1 MNIHIKLVLI
11 NYSGNVI
18 IKTVEYKIRGL
29 KMNVTLPEKEKL
41 KRKYIIIYGAIII
54 FCVISLLIAF
64 YVQFYARIDI
74 AKLVGINQ
82 EVRFGNKT
90 EEEREQLKTDFLK
103 IFNNAIENNEGQN
116 NGKKVDT
123 DKDLVYTQYEKKES
137 KVNSY
142 DLEIHIPHIN
152 IESEIVDGYNKEIE
166 DVFANMA
173 RKVLQSENRNVIYT
187 VEYTANVQDG
197 ILSVMIHSNFKEGT
211 DAQKVIIK
219 TYHYDLRNNK
229 EVVLSDL
236 LRFEQLEEQEI
247 QEQINSEIEM
257 EQKKVEDLKQLG
269 YNIYSRDTTSD
280 FYKIENT
287 TEFYI
292 TENVLYIIYAYGNDS
307 NTSEMDLII
316 I

>member
-1 MNIHIKLVLI
+1 
-11 NYSGNVI
+11 
-18 IKTVEYKIRGL
+18 
-29 KMNVTLPEKEKL
+29 MNVTLPEKEKL
-41 KRKYIIIYGAIII
+41 KRKYIIIYGAIIT

-90 EEEREQLKTDFLK
+90 EEEKEQLKIDFLK
-103 IFNNAIENNEGQN
+103 VFNNTVENSEGPN
-116 NGKKVDT
+116 NGKKVDIH
-123 DKDLVYTQYEKKES
+123 KDLVYTQYEKKES

-142 DLEIHIPHIN
+142 DLEIHIPRIN

-173 RKVLQSENRNVIYT
+173 KKVLQSENRNIIYT

-211 DAQKVIIK
+211 NAQKVIIK

-229 EVVLSDL
+229 EVTLSDL
-236 LRFEQLEEQEI
+236 LRFEQLEEKKI
-247 QEQINSEIEM
+247 QEQINLEIET

-287 TEFYI
+287 TEFYV
-292 TENVLYIIYAYGNDS
+292 EDDVLYIIYAYGNDS

>member
-1 MNIHIKLVLI
+1 
-11 NYSGNVI
+11 
-18 IKTVEYKIRGL
+18 
-29 KMNVTLPEKEKL
+29 MNVTLPEKENL
-41 KRKYIIIYGAIII
+41 KRKYIIIYGIII
-54 FCVISLLIAF
+54 AFCIISLLIAF

-74 AKLVGINQ
+74 AKLIGINQ
-82 EVRFGNKT
+82 EERFGQKD
-90 EEEREQLKTDFLK
+90 EEEIELLKTDFLK
-103 IFNNAIENNEGQN
+103 IFTNSIENSEGQN

-152 IESEIVDGYNKEIE
+152 VESEIVDEYNKEIE

-173 RKVLQSENRNVIYT
+173 RKVLQSENRNIIYT

-197 ILSVMIHSNFKEGT
+197 ILSVMIHSNFKEGSN
-211 DAQKVIIK
+211 AQKVIIK
-219 TYHYDLRNNK
+219 TYNYDLRNNK
-229 EVVLSDL
+229 EVTLSDL
-236 LRFEQLEEQEI
+236 LRFEQLDEQKI
-247 QEQINSEIEM
+247 QNQINAEIET

-269 YNIYSRDTTSD
+269 YNIYNRDTTSD
-280 FYKIENT
+280 IYKIENT

-292 TENVLYIIYAYGNDS
+292 TNDILYIIYAYGNES

>member
-1 MNIHIKLVLI
+1 
-11 NYSGNVI
+11 
-18 IKTVEYKIRGL
+18 
-29 KMNVTLPEKEKL
+29 MNVTLPEKEKL
-41 KRKYIIIYGAIII
+41 KRKYIIIYGAIIT

-90 EEEREQLKTDFLK
+90 EEEKEQLKTDFLK
-103 IFNNAIENNEGQN
+103 IFNNTIENNEGQN
-116 NGKKVDT
+116 NSKKVDI

-142 DLEIHIPHIN
+142 DLEIHIPRIN
-152 IESEIVDGYNKEIE
+152 VESEIVDGYNKEIE

-173 RKVLQSENRNVIYT
+173 KKVLQSENRNIIYT

-211 DAQKVIIK
+211 NAQKVIIR
-219 TYHYDLRNNK
+219 TYHYDLRNNR
-229 EVVLSDL
+229 EVTLSDL
-236 LRFEQLEEQEI
+236 LRFEQLEEQKI
-247 QEQINSEIEM
+247 QEQINLEIET

-287 TEFYI
+287 TEFYVKDD
-292 TENVLYIIYAYGNDS
+292 VLYIIYAYGNDS

>member
-1 MNIHIKLVLI
+1 
-11 NYSGNVI
+11 
-18 IKTVEYKIRGL
+18 
-29 KMNVTLPEKEKL
+29 MNVTLPEKEKL
-41 KRKYIIIYGAIII
+41 KRKYIIIYGAIIT

-90 EEEREQLKTDFLK
+90 EEEKEQLKTDFLK
-103 IFNNAIENNEGQN
+103 IFNNTIENNEGQN
-116 NGKKVDT
+116 NSKKVDI

-142 DLEIHIPHIN
+142 DLEIHIPRIN
-152 IESEIVDGYNKEIE
+152 VESEIVDGYNKEIE

-173 RKVLQSENRNVIYT
+173 KKVLQSENRNIIYT

-211 DAQKVIIK
+211 NAQKVIIR

-229 EVVLSDL
+229 EVTLSDL
-236 LRFEQLEEQEI
+236 LRFEQLEEQKI
-247 QEQINSEIEM
+247 QEQINLEIET

-287 TEFYI
+287 TEFYV
-292 TENVLYIIYAYGNDS
+292 EDDVLYIIYAYGNDS

>member
-1 MNIHIKLVLI
+1 
-11 NYSGNVI
+11 
-18 IKTVEYKIRGL
+18 
-29 KMNVTLPEKEKL
+29 MNVTLPEKEKL
-41 KRKYIIIYGAIII
+41 KRKYIIIYGAIIT

-90 EEEREQLKTDFLK
+90 EEEKEQLKTDFLK
-103 IFNNAIENNEGQN
+103 VFNNTIENKEGQN
-116 NGKKVDT
+116 NGKKVDI

-142 DLEIHIPHIN
+142 DLEIHIPRIN

-173 RKVLQSENRNVIYT
+173 KKVLQSENRNIIYT

-211 DAQKVIIK
+211 NAQKVIIK

-229 EVVLSDL
+229 EVTLRDL
-236 LRFEQLEEQEI
+236 LRFEQLEEQKI
-247 QEQINSEIEM
+247 QEQINLEIET

-287 TEFYI
+287 TEFYV
-292 TENVLYIIYAYGNDS
+292 EDDVLYIIYAYGNDS

>member
-1 MNIHIKLVLI
+1 
-11 NYSGNVI
+11 
-18 IKTVEYKIRGL
+18 
-29 KMNVTLPEKEKL
+29 MNVTLPEKEKL
-41 KRKYIIIYGAIII
+41 KRKYIIIYGAIIT
-54 FCVISLLIAF
+54 FCVISLLVAF

-90 EEEREQLKTDFLK
+90 EEEKEQLKTDFLK
-103 IFNNAIENNEGQN
+103 IFNNTIENNEGQN
-116 NGKKVDT
+116 NSKKVDI
-123 DKDLVYTQYEKKES
+123 DKDLVYMQYEKKEN

-142 DLEIHIPHIN
+142 DLEIHIPRIN
-152 IESEIVDGYNKEIE
+152 VESEIVDGYNKEIE

-173 RKVLQSENRNVIYT
+173 KKVLQSENRNIIYT

-211 DAQKVIIK
+211 NAQKVIIR
-219 TYHYDLRNNK
+219 TYHYDLRNNRK
-229 EVVLSDL
+229 VTLSDL
-236 LRFEQLEEQEI
+236 LRFEQLEEQKI
-247 QEQINSEIEM
+247 QEQINLEIET

-287 TEFYI
+287 TEFYVKDD
-292 TENVLYIIYAYGNDS
+292 VLYIIYAYGNDS

>member
-1 MNIHIKLVLI
+1 
-11 NYSGNVI
+11 
-18 IKTVEYKIRGL
+18 
-29 KMNVTLPEKEKL
+29 MNVTLPEKENL
-41 KRKYIIIYGAIII
+41 KRKYIIIYGIII
-54 FCVISLLIAF
+54 AFCIISLLIAF

-74 AKLVGINQ
+74 AKLIGINQ
-82 EVRFGNKT
+82 EEKFGKKD
-90 EEEREQLKTDFLK
+90 EEEIELLKADFLK
-103 IFNNAIENNEGQN
+103 IFTNSIENSEGQN

-152 IESEIVDGYNKEIE
+152 VESKIVDEYNKEIE
-166 DVFANMA
+166 DVFANME
-173 RKVLQSENRNVIYT
+173 RKVLQSENRNIIYT

-197 ILSVMIHSNFKEGT
+197 ILSVMIHSNFKEGSN
-211 DAQKVIIK
+211 AQKVIIK
-219 TYHYDLRNNK
+219 TYNYDLRNNK
-229 EVVLSDL
+229 EVTLSDL
-236 LRFEQLEEQEI
+236 LRFEQLDEQKI
-247 QEQINSEIEM
+247 QNQINAEIET

-269 YNIYSRDTTSD
+269 YNIYNRDTTSD
-280 FYKIENT
+280 IYKIENT

-292 TENVLYIIYAYGNDS
+292 TNDVLYIIYAYGNES

>member
-1 MNIHIKLVLI
+1 
-11 NYSGNVI
+11 
-18 IKTVEYKIRGL
+18 
-29 KMNVTLPEKEKL
+29 MNVTLPEKEKL
-41 KRKYIIIYGAIII
+41 KRKYIIIYGAIIT

-90 EEEREQLKTDFLK
+90 EEEKEQLKTDFLK
-103 IFNNAIENNEGQN
+103 IFNNTIENNEGQN
-116 NGKKVDT
+116 NSKKVDI
-123 DKDLVYTQYEKKES
+123 DKDLVYTQYEKKEN

-142 DLEIHIPHIN
+142 DLEIHIPRIN
-152 IESEIVDGYNKEIE
+152 VESEIVDGYNKEIE

-173 RKVLQSENRNVIYT
+173 KKVLQSENRNIIYT

-211 DAQKVIIK
+211 NAQKVIIR
-219 TYHYDLRNNK
+219 TYHYDLRNNR
-229 EVVLSDL
+229 EVTLSDL
-236 LRFEQLEEQEI
+236 LRFEQLEEQKI
-247 QEQINSEIEM
+247 QEQINLEIET

-287 TEFYI
+287 TEFYVK
-292 TENVLYIIYAYGNDS
+292 NDVLYIIYAYGNDS

>member
-1 MNIHIKLVLI
+1 
-11 NYSGNVI
+11 
-18 IKTVEYKIRGL
+18 
-29 KMNVTLPEKEKL
+29 MNVTLPEKEKL
-41 KRKYIIIYGAIII
+41 KRKYIIIYGAIIT

-90 EEEREQLKTDFLK
+90 EEEKEQLKTDFLK
-103 IFNNAIENNEGQN
+103 IFNNTIENNEGQN
-116 NGKKVDT
+116 NSKKVDI

-142 DLEIHIPHIN
+142 DLEIHIPRIN
-152 IESEIVDGYNKEIE
+152 VESEIVDGYNKEIE

-173 RKVLQSENRNVIYT
+173 KKVLQSENRNIIYT

-211 DAQKVIIK
+211 NAQKVIIR

-229 EVVLSDL
+229 EVTLSDL
-236 LRFEQLEEQEI
+236 LRFEQLEEQKI
-247 QEQINSEIEM
+247 QEQINSEIET

-287 TEFYI
+287 TEFYV
-292 TENVLYIIYAYGNDS
+292 EDDVLYIIYAYGNDS

>member
-1 MNIHIKLVLI
+1 
-11 NYSGNVI
+11 
-18 IKTVEYKIRGL
+18 
-29 KMNVTLPEKEKL
+29 MNVTLPEKEKL
-41 KRKYIIIYGAIII
+41 KRKYIIIYGAIIT
-54 FCVISLLIAF
+54 FCVISLLVAF

-90 EEEREQLKTDFLK
+90 EEEKEQLKTDFLK
-103 IFNNAIENNEGQN
+103 IFNNTIENNEGQN
-116 NGKKVDT
+116 NSKKVDI
-123 DKDLVYTQYEKKES
+123 DKDLVYTQYEKKEN

-142 DLEIHIPHIN
+142 DLEIHIPRIN
-152 IESEIVDGYNKEIE
+152 VESEIVDGYNKEIE

-173 RKVLQSENRNVIYT
+173 KKVLQSENRNIIYT

-211 DAQKVIIK
+211 NAQKVIIR
-219 TYHYDLRNNK
+219 TYHYDLRNNR
-229 EVVLSDL
+229 EVTLSDL
-236 LRFEQLEEQEI
+236 LRFEQLEEQKI
-247 QEQINSEIEM
+247 QEQINLEIET

-287 TEFYI
+287 TEFYVK
-292 TENVLYIIYAYGNDS
+292 NDVLYIIYDYGNDS
-307 NTSEMDLII
+307 NTREMDLII